1 MLPSLF
7 KIAMF
12 NHDGVGPFYVMDEVF
27 EAPGRDWLI
36 VERKGKILTVSDSNI
51 PSEPK
56 DIRTGGIA
64 PFDLCENVSLS
75 ATHFGSSPDGD
86 EACFL
91 LSNFAPRATSIGGLF
106 APSCGIVRL
115 RMREGYISLTA
126 HGRET
131 YDSAFDI
138 EDGFTDP
145 QIKTQMRMRT
155 APQRWSF
162 SAQYRPWQ
170 FEQFPRHEN
179 QSANG
184 R

>member
-12 NHDGVGPFYVMDEVF
+12 NHDGVGPFYVIDEAF

-36 VERKGKILTVSDSNI
+36 VERQGKILTISDSNI

-56 DIRTGGIA
+56 DIRAGGIA

-75 ATHFGSSPDGD
+75 ATYFGSSSDEN

-91 LSNFAPRATSIGGLF
+91 LSNFAPRMTPIGGLF
-106 APSCGIVRL
+106 TPSCGIVRL
-115 RMREGYISLTA
+115 RMKDGDISLTA

-131 YDSAFDI
+131 HDSAFDI
-138 EDGFTDP
+138 EDGIASS
-145 QIKTQMRMRT
+145 QIKTQMRMRS

-179 QSANG
+179 QSASG
-184 R
+184 C